1 MVSVLFV
8 CTGNICRSPTA
19 EGVFRAQ
26 VEEAGLTEVFLIDS
40 AGTHDYH
47 VGRPPDARAQHAA
60 MGRGIDIGWQRAR
73 HVEKTDF
80 EAFDYILAMD
90 QYNIDCLSEIC
101 PSRFSQ
107 RMQLLLDYTDNQETE
122 VPDPYQGGREDFDLA
137 YELIE
142 VAAANFLK
150 TVIQK
155 YSLSSKS

>member
-1 MVSVLFV
+1 MVSVLSV

-26 VEEAGLTEVFLIDS
+26 VEEVNLTEAFLIDS

-101 PSRFSQ
+101 PLELTE
-107 RMQLLLDYTDNQETE
+107 RMHLLLDFADNPEAE
-122 VPDPYQGGREDFDLA
+122 VPDPYHGGSDGFDLA
-137 YELIE
+137 YDLIE
-142 VAAANFLK
+142 EASAGFLK
-150 TVIQK
+150 AVIK
-155 YSLSSKS
+155 KHSLSS